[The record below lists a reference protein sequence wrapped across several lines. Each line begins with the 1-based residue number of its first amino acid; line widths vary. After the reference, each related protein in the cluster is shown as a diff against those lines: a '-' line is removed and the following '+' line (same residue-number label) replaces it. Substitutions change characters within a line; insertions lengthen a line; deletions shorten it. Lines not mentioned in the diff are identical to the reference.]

1 MNFAPV
7 LGYGLALVE
16 VQGGE
21 QEEEHWTQSGK
32 FSWVLCITFSSP
44 KICSAVGDQVSWWPP
59 RSRGEGRG
67 EVPGKTLVVIVLQ
80 HAEVKQPSFK
90 VALKM
95 MVVLVG

>member
-1 MNFAPV
+1 MIFAPV

-16 VQGGE
+16 VEGGE
-21 QEEEHWTQSGK
+21 QEEEHRTQSGK
-32 FSWVLCITFSSP
+32 FSWVLSITSSSP
-44 KICSAVGDQVSWWPP
+44 KICSAVGDRVSWWPP
-59 RSRGEGRG
+59 RSRGERRG

-95 MVVLVG
+95 MVVLVR